1 MQTKQKSVLWVLK
14 YTDLQPIVFNI
25 TIFIVIMSPS
35 YRRRNNYNIAS
46 AILVAIL
53 DYGTWQES

>member
-53 DYGTWQES
+53 DYGTW